1 MRRLLILSM
10 VVAAVFGLSVTGTAS
25 GRAYTQTGKMLVI
38 R

>member
-1 MRRLLILSM
+1 M